1 MPKLSAGSDYIDNSK
16 VLVFSGDSVQTVS
29 IQIIDDGISE
39 PSASFFGLLS
49 SADGIIIP
57 PNIHLEPTRATAT
70 IINKNGT
77 IELHIGMHNQVMII
91 IRCADLPKSVENNTN
106 ITCTVLVVV
115 FVSILVL
122 LIVIAAIVIVICL
135 IFKKNKRKI
144 LDLQEHVFD
153 SVSLPQST
161 RTSLSKS
168 TKLVS
173 CESDDAKQ
181 KTSDP
186 NCELT
191 MTDNVAYGS
200 YKPKFKLTD
209 NVAYGSYKPKF
220 KLTDNVA
227 YGSYKPKFKLTDNVA
242 YSSYEPKFELTSNV
256 AYGSYK
262 PLSTTETTVNM
273 KSTTADL

>member
-29 IQIIDDGISE
+29 IQIIDDDISE
-39 PSASFFGLLS
+39 PSETFFGLLS
-49 SADGIIIP
+49 SANGMIIP
-57 PNIHLEPTRATAT
+57 PNIHLGPTRATAT

-77 IELHIGMHNQVMII
+77 IELHTCIGMRNQVMII
-91 IRCADLPKSVENNTN
+91 ILCADLPKSAENNTN
-106 ITCTVLVVV
+106 ITVLVVV
-115 FVSILVL
+115 IVSILVL

-144 LDLQEHVFD
+144 LDLQEHVSD
-153 SVSLPQST
+153 SVSLPPST

-168 TKLVS
+168 TKLVG

-191 MTDNVAYGS
+191 
-200 YKPKFKLTD
+200 LTD

-220 KLTDNVA
+220 ELTDNVA
-227 YGSYKPKFKLTDNVA
+227 YG
-242 YSSYEPKFELTSNV
+242 SYEPKFELTSNV